1 MGGLSGTSTTELGV
15 GLSRRLVVA
24 AEVVREG
31 GEGGAVDEA
40 ARVGLEPEREG
51 LLVAVTA
58 CGKNIVAT
66 QWREVVARP
75 KPRWRRCRRRRGG
88 PSCS

>member
-51 LLVAVTA
+51 LLVAV
-58 CGKNIVAT
+58 IVG
-66 QWREVVARP
+66 RHIICISYYMNNL
-75 KPRWRRCRRRRGG
+75 K
-88 PSCS
+88 